1 VVQSCLHPTLSKNA
15 KDGAPERFGVG
26 LKRTGNGNG
35 NCNDNCNGK
44 GNSNCS
50 GKGGSPNLYFGE
62 MFAMRHSGVGLG
74 LLALVLLGGG
84 GRGDSQTQ
92 GAADQGAGTYG
103 LRVFDDEVILT
114 FHAADANGLPVN
126 DLKIDELKLLDNGR
140 APRKVLAFQSLRDFP
155 IRAGILIDTSES
167 MRETLAGNRAISIQY
182 AQKLLRQKTDEAFVM
197 DFGRVSQVLQ
207 PWTNDASL
215 LTAGVGRIT
224 AGGEGRLSG
233 TAIFDAI
240 FRACSTQF
248 GKVDQAAS
256 GNFILL
262 FSDGEDNASRVSLK
276 DAVAMCQRS
285 NTAIYAFRT
294 DAKDSFGSP
303 GPQTLAELAAE
314 TGGRVFHDVGS
325 EAGAYEDLRSIEADL
340 RNQYRLVYKAADLK
354 HDRSFHRIE
363 IRGPERVDKITV
375 RSGYYAPALPAE

>member
-1 VVQSCLHPTLSKNA
+1 VCVV
-15 KDGAPERFGVG
+15 
-26 LKRTGNGNG
+26 
-35 NCNDNCNGK
+35 
-44 GNSNCS
+44 
-50 GKGGSPNLYFGE
+50 
-62 MFAMRHSGVGLG
+62 RHSGILFG
-74 LLALVLLGGG
+74 LLALMLLGGVR
-84 GRGDSQTQ
+84 RGDSQTQ
-92 GAADQGAGTYG
+92 GAPDQSAGTYG
-103 LRVFDDEVILT
+103 LRVFDDEVVLT

-126 DLKIDELKLLDNGR
+126 DLKIDELRLLDNGR
-140 APRKVLAFQSLRDFP
+140 PPRKVLAFQSLQDFP
-155 IRAGILIDTSES
+155 IRAGILVDTSES
-167 MRETLAGNRAISIQY
+167 MRESLAGNRAISIQY
-182 AQKLLRQKTDEAFVM
+182 AQKLLRQKTDQAFVM
-197 DFGRVSQVLQ
+197 DFGRVSRVLQ
-207 PWTNDASL
+207 PWTNDAGV
-215 LTAGVGRIT
+215 LTAGIGKIT
-224 AGGEGRLSG
+224 GGGESRVSG
-233 TAIFDAI
+233 TAIFEAI

-248 GKVDQAAS
+248 GKVDHAAS

-262 FSDGEDNASRVSLK
+262 FSDGEDNASHVSLK

-294 DAKDSFGSP
+294 DAKDSFGSL

-325 EAGAYEDLRSIEADL
+325 EAGVYEDLRSIEADL